1 MDSEQVGRGS
11 QVLLGPDGNAV
22 PFQISRA
29 CCRSLLYFSGEELG
43 DGQGEMEWRRHILF
57 LKSTRPAGANYFVM
71 RDSFTGYEGAPA
83 TTGRTA
89 WWTWLNLDTADLVK
103 VNGTAFDASQ
113 VADEK
118 VTPEGD
124 WPALTGNT
132 IEMGTQ
138 YGASSWFWF
147 DTPSAPTL
155 KAVMKMNYTV
165 DPADYQRHFAALQP
179 GIPAAGSAESKTIV
193 RIQGHADS
201 GFFYV
206 LYPRKGAEATPTCS
220 RLAAGALKIVTAEST
235 DYVFVG
241 DSPFNFD
248 QDGLRFTGKAGAV
261 RVFKDHVVFCLNS
274 GTGSIGYQGHVLT
287 GSGPFERTVAKRD
300 LKPGTVDVGGT
311 PKRSARSRSARASR
325 SAAKIR
331 SPPRSTGP
339 RSRFT
344 PTAVLVSSSSPICRI
359 GC

>member
-1 MDSEQVGRGS
+1 M
-11 QVLLGPDGNAV
+11 
-22 PFQISRA
+22 
-29 CCRSLLYFSGEELG
+29 
-43 DGQGEMEWRRHILF
+43 
-57 LKSTRPAGANYFVM
+57 
-71 RDSFTGYEGAPA
+71 
-83 TTGRTA
+83 
-89 WWTWLNLDTADLVK
+89 K

-118 VTPEGD
+118 VAPEGD

-132 IEMGTQ
+132 IEMGTK

-179 GIPAAGSAESKTIV
+179 GIPAAGSAENKTIF

-220 RLAAGALKIVTAEST
+220 RLAAGALKIVAAEST
-235 DYVFVG
+235 DYAFVG

-274 GTGSIGYQGHVLT
+274 GTGSIGYQGYVLT

-311 PKRSARSRSARASR
+311 PKTIRTVEIGSGITVRGEEPFTATLDGTTIKIHTDGRARQFIVANLPSWLLNAQFTLDGQEWLCLRSDEAAQGWGRYARSSGVCFSTIDGTHDLELRQRTNWPRPWDYGISR
-325 SAAKIR
+325 TVAPDNER
-331 SPPRSTGP
+331 
-339 RSRFT
+339 
-344 PTAVLVSSSSPICRI
+344 
-359 GC
+359 